1 MAVEWQIDTRPFS
14 PQPNP
19 DRQAPDREAPDRKV
33 PDLAM
38 SPAPATDELFR
49 WAQFL
54 AQGEALSV
62 ARHRAIEA
70 LLEAADY
77 DRDAIYATRLYAL
90 RALRRGLGTKDVV
103 ELLQAVLDE
112 SPRPAESA

>member
-14 PQPNP
+14 ARPSP
-19 DRQAPDREAPDRKV
+19 DLEAPEWSVPHRKV
-33 PDLAM
+33 PDLA
-38 SPAPATDELFR
+38 SSVAPATDELFR

-54 AQGEALSV
+54 AQGEELLS
-62 ARHRAIEA
+62 ARHQAIEA

-90 RALRRGLGTKDVV
+90 RALRRGAGTKDVV

-112 SPRPAESA
+112 SHPPAESA

>member
-1 MAVEWQIDTRPFS
+1 MAAEWQIDARPFS
-14 PQPNP
+14 APPSPNLE
-19 DRQAPDREAPDRKV
+19 APDREVPHRKV
-33 PDLAM
+33 PDLA
-38 SPAPATDELFR
+38 SSVAPTTDELFR

-54 AQGEALSV
+54 AQGEDLSG

-90 RALRRGLGTKDVV
+90 RALRRGVGTKDVV
-103 ELLQAVLDE
+103 EFLQAVLDE
-112 SPRPAESA
+112 SHPPAESA